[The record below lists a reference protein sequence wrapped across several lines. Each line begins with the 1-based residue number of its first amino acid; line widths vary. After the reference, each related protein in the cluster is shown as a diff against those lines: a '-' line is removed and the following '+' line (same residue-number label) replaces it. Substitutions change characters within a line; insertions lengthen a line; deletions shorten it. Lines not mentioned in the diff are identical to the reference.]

1 MVATSAGLAGGAG
14 EAVWTGVE
22 DGAGVGVGVW
32 ALAAEPNA
40 NEINSSGRNLKI
52 ELKPA
57 LTKFIV
63 SSP

>member
-1 MVATSAGLAGGAG
+1 LAAGAG
-14 EAVWTGVE
+14 EAVWAGVD

-32 ALAAEPNA
+32 ALTATLNT
-40 NEINSSGRNLKI
+40 NEIKSSARGLKI

-57 LTKFIV
+57 LREFIV